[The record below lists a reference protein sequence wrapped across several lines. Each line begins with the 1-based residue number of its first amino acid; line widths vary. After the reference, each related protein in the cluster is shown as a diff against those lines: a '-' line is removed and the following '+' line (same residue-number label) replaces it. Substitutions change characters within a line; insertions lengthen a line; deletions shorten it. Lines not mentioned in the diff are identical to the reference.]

1 MDNPKVYD
9 CFVEIVGDEE
19 LRQQIVDVVSK
30 HNGSGEWIDDNRRE
44 YGGYITNNTVI
55 EAEPGELSN
64 DDGATIKLF
73 EGYSTFHSHPSG
85 IDSNNGRFSQ
95 PPSDIDITNAKGFT
109 SYVFGRNNGKV
120 YIYNAKGILSTL
132 PHKRFISFKK

>member
-30 HNGSGEWIDDNRRE
+30 DNGSGEWIDDNRRE

-55 EAEPGELSN
+55 EAEP
-64 DDGATIKLF
+64 
-73 EGYSTFHSHPSG
+73 
-85 IDSNNGRFSQ
+85 
-95 PPSDIDITNAKGFT
+95 
-109 SYVFGRNNGKV
+109 
-120 YIYNAKGILSTL
+120 
-132 PHKRFISFKK
+132 

>member
-44 YGGYITNNTVI
+44 YGGYITNNIVI
-55 EAEPGELSN
+55 EAEP
-64 DDGATIKLF
+64 
-73 EGYSTFHSHPSG
+73 
-85 IDSNNGRFSQ
+85 
-95 PPSDIDITNAKGFT
+95 
-109 SYVFGRNNGKV
+109 
-120 YIYNAKGILSTL
+120 
-132 PHKRFISFKK
+132 